1 MLSLDDVQLEMEKGN
16 MLPERAADLLIVVA
30 AKYGRAADEYI
41 KANAEYAKEF
51 NLQRGDFKSDT
62 ATERYL
68 DVTEKGLNRHF
79 WKYQLKRAEQILK
92 ALNGLIYYK
101 TAEAKNQM

>member
-1 MLSLDDVQLEMEKGN
+1 MLSLDDIQFEMEKGT
-16 MLPERAADLLIVVA
+16 MLPERAADLLVIVA

-51 NLQRGDFKSDT
+51 NQRRDDFKSDT

-68 DVTEKGLNRHF
+68 DVTETGLKRHH

-92 ALNGLIYYK
+92 ALNGLIYYR
-101 TAEAKNQM
+101 TAEAKNQL

>member
-1 MLSLDDVQLEMEKGN
+1 
-16 MLPERAADLLIVVA
+16 MLPERAADLLVVVA

-41 KANAEYAKEF
+41 KANAEYAAEF
-51 NLQRGDFKSDT
+51 NRIRDNYKSDT

-79 WKYQLKRAEQILK
+79 WKYQLKRSEQILK
-92 ALNGLIYYK
+92 ALNGLLYYK
-101 TAEAKNQM
+101 TAEAKNQL